1 MVTSTNHLGKNCFF
15 PQHSDTKTQPL
26 NHSDLPPCFHDN
38 KILLCEFGGGFLS
51 PLLCRK
57 KWREVHLHW
66 FLKLL
71 CPLLCT
77 LFLFFFMKETLFS
90 TCHTK
95 GASFSNSQTNLLMSK
110 ETNSAGLVWRRML
123 LVCFLHKCSKSSSI
137 CFTTSSLTVLCNTD
151 AFMMALQEVLNKPR
165 AKYFTTFAI
174 SPWTVF
180 FRSPEG

>member
-1 MVTSTNHLGKNCFF
+1 MITRYCFV
-15 PQHSDTKTQPL
+15 SW
-26 NHSDLPPCFHDN
+26 
-38 KILLCEFGGGFLS
+38 GGGISCHLFSAERSDGKYICIDFSSYCALYSCFL
-51 PLLCRK
+51 
-57 KWREVHLHW
+57 
-66 FLKLL
+66 
-71 CPLLCT
+71 
-77 LFLFFFMKETLFS
+77 MKDTLFS

-165 AKYFTTFAI
+165 AKYFTTFTI
-174 SPWTVF
+174 LFSKGKVRKNVP
-180 FRSPEG
+180 

>member
-1 MVTSTNHLGKNCFF
+1 M
-15 PQHSDTKTQPL
+15 TQPP
-26 NHSDLPPCFHDN
+26 NHSDLPPCFHDK
-38 KILLCEFGGGFLS
+38 KILLCELGGGGFLVTS
-51 PLLCRK
+51 SLQKELTGSTSALISQVTVPST
-57 KWREVHLHW
+57 VHS
-66 FLKLL
+66 FLV
-71 CPLLCT
+71 
-77 LFLFFFMKETLFS
+77 FLMKETLFS

-110 ETNSAGLVWRRML
+110 ETNSAGFVWRRML

-165 AKYFTTFAI
+165 AKYLTTFAI

>member
-15 PQHSDTKTQPL
+15 PQYSDTKTQPL
-26 NHSDLPPCFHDN
+26 NHSDLPPCLHDN
-38 KILLCEFGGGFLS
+38 KILLCELGGISCHLFSAERSDGKYICIDFSSYCALYCALLSCFL
-51 PLLCRK
+51 
-57 KWREVHLHW
+57 
-66 FLKLL
+66 
-71 CPLLCT
+71 
-77 LFLFFFMKETLFS
+77 MKETLFS

-137 CFTTSSLTVLCNTD
+137 CFTTSSLTELCNTD

-165 AKYFTTFAI
+165 AKYLTTFAI

>member
-1 MVTSTNHLGKNCFF
+1 MIKRYCFVSWGGGISCHLFSAERSDGKYICIDFSSHCVLYCALFSCFF
-15 PQHSDTKTQPL
+15 L
-26 NHSDLPPCFHDN
+26 
-38 KILLCEFGGGFLS
+38 
-51 PLLCRK
+51 
-57 KWREVHLHW
+57 
-66 FLKLL
+66 
-71 CPLLCT
+71 
-77 LFLFFFMKETLFS
+77 MKETLFS

-123 LVCFLHKCSKSSSI
+123 LVCFLHKFSNSSSI
-137 CFTTSSLTVLCNTD
+137 CFTTSSLTVLHNTD